1 MNERH
6 NHGDITYTHGL
17 MSDLTE
23 KPQVS
28 GTDIWQVHF
37 YMHDD
42 YRFTWDVSS
51 GQVFE
56 VREEHFKPILGRYY
70 MGWTGKVL
78 PI

>member
-42 YRFTWDVSS
+42 
-51 GQVFE
+51 
-56 VREEHFKPILGRYY
+56 
-70 MGWTGKVL
+70 
-78 PI
+78 